1 MKLYYSNNEKLEDFL
16 EENGVIPIEY
26 RNETAIY
33 RATPKFL

>member
-16 EENGVIPIEY
+16 EENNIIPIEY
-26 RNETAIY
+26 RGSTAIY